1 MQRAIVA
8 QSREHS
14 SLPVGR
20 GILRLDQ
27 WVAGQEA
34 AEIAGEETDEII
46 NGSLGSDSGEHEGV
60 FTRCIHRTGEP
71 K

>member
-8 QSREHS
+8 QSRERS

-20 GILRLDQ
+20 GVLRLDRR
-27 WVAGQEA
+27 VAGQEA
-34 AEIAGEETDEII
+34 TEIAGQETDEII
-46 NGSLGSDSGEHEGV
+46 NGSLGSESGEHEGV
-60 FTRCIHRTGEP
+60 FTRRIHRTGEP